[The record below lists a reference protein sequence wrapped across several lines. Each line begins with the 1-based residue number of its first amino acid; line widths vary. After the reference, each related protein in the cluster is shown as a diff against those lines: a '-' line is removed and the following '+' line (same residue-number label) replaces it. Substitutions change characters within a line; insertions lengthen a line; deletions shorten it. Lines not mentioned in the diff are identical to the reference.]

1 MVTQMI
7 SIGEQTGKLDSIL
20 KQISIFFTEEVNRAV
35 DNIVSLIEPIL
46 IVVLGAG
53 VGILVAAILLPIYNL
68 VNAF

>member
-7 SIGEQTGKLDSIL
+7 AIGEQTGKIDTIL
-20 KQISIFFTEEVNRAV
+20 KQVTIFFTEEINRV
-35 DNIVSLIEPIL
+35 FDNIVTLIEPIM
-46 IVVLGAG
+46 IVVLGVG

>member
-7 SIGEQTGKLDSIL
+7 TIGEQTGKLDVIL
-20 KQISIFFTEEVNRAV
+20 KQVAAFFTEEVNRAF
-35 DNIVSLIEPIL
+35 DNLVNLIEPVL

-68 VNAF
+68 VNPF